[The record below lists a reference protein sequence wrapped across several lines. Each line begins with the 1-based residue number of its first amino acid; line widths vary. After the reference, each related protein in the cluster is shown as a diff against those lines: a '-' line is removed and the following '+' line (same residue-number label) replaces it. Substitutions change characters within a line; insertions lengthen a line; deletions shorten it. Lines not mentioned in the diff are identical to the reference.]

1 MNKKV
6 RSFIIAIIIPLAV
19 GGLSALLTMG
29 SMDLYE
35 TIIQPPLSPPAILF
49 PIVWTILYTLMG
61 ISSGIIYNSQNGT
74 EAARN
79 NALAVYALQ
88 LFINFIWSIVFF
100 NLRAFLPA
108 FILILVLWVLIIVMI
123 IRFYKIDKTAALL
136 QIPYLLW
143 VTFAAYLTL
152 AIYILNR

>member
-1 MNKKV
+1 MNKKI

-35 TIIQPPLSPPAILF
+35 TIIQPPLAPPAILF

>member
-1 MNKKV
+1 MNKKI

-35 TIIQPPLSPPAILF
+35 TIIQPPLAPPAILF

-108 FILILVLWVLIIVMI
+108 FVLILVLWVLIIVMI